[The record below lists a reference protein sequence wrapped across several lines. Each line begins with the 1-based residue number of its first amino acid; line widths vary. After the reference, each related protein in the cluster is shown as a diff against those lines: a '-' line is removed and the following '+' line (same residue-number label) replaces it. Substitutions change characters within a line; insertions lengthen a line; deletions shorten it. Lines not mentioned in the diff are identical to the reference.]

1 MKRAVFF
8 ATVVLLS
15 IALLLSVSAAPS
27 VVGIDEHL
35 GAFIPLDARFT
46 AEDGARLTLRELVH
60 TPVILSMVY
69 YRCPNACDFLLTGI
83 ADVLKSL
90 PAQPGKDFTVITISI
105 DERETPAD
113 AQAAK
118 RIGLESIEKPF
129 PQDSWRFLT
138 GDMKSIESVAD
149 AIGFRFVKNGED
161 FDHPLGLVILS
172 PQGKLVR
179 YVNGT
184 EFLPAD
190 LKMSLLEA
198 STGTIG
204 PTISKVLRFCF
215 RYDPTSH
222 LLVFNALKVT
232 GIATLLVAA
241 GLVLYLV
248 LSGRQRRLKGKA

>member
-1 MKRAVFF
+1 
-8 ATVVLLS
+8 
-15 IALLLSVSAAPS
+15 
-27 VVGIDEHL
+27 
-35 GAFIPLDARFT
+35 
-46 AEDGARLTLRELVH
+46 
-60 TPVILSMVY
+60 
-69 YRCPNACDFLLTGI
+69 
-83 ADVLKSL
+83 
-90 PAQPGKDFTVITISI
+90 
-105 DERETPAD
+105 
-113 AQAAK
+113 
-118 RIGLESIEKPF
+118 
-129 PQDSWRFLT
+129 
-138 GDMKSIESVAD
+138 MKSIESVAD